1 MFGLFKN
8 KKDKKPVEE
17 TKVQLTD
24 EEKNNLNNEIKSLKS
39 ALKGQSGNDKIVTL
53 NSLGST
59 YEKLDDKDNAI
70 KYYEDSLAEKEQFG
84 DAYNAL
90 LRLYEEKRK
99 EAAYKKDDDD
109 IQKYVG
115 KMDDLMSISK
125 RVLKSNY

>member
-1 MFGLFKN
+1 MFGLFNN
-8 KKDKKPVEE
+8 KKEKKPVEE

-24 EEKNNLNNEIKSLKS
+24 EEKSTLNNEIQSLK
-39 ALKGQSGNDKIVTL
+39 AVVKEQSGNDKIVTL
-53 NSLGST
+53 NNLGST
-59 YEKLDDKDNAI
+59 YEKLDDKNNAI
-70 KYYEDSLAEKEQFG
+70 KYYEDSLNEKEQFG

-90 LRLYEEKRK
+90 LKLYEEKRK
-99 EAAYKKDDDD
+99 EAAYQKNDDG